1 MDIEPILSVYASL
14 RDQRGPW
21 ESWWDSLRKHVL
33 PRREGYSDDPAPS
46 GGKFRL
52 YDTTA
57 VEACQKL
64 ASGHMSY
71 MTPSNELWFKWSS
84 PDPEP
89 SDEAESW
96 YNTCSEIANRA
107 LAASNFYT
115 EIHECFLDRVALG
128 TGSLYGGSTRSG
140 HLMFKHIECGS
151 FACAENDEGSV
162 DTYFREFTLSPH
174 QAEAQFGREKLGPKV
189 REMLDQGKNLHSVR
203 LRFLHAVRPR
213 VKRNRRK
220 DSALNMPYESLYI
233 SLDDRMVVEEGGYRE
248 FPYLVTRFLKWGTGP
263 YGLSP
268 ARLVYPDIH
277 QAQFLNRIL
286 DMLGEVA
293 AYPRILELANQI
305 GEVDMRAGGR
315 TVITPEAA
323 SLGLPREW
331 ATKGSYDVGMDR
343 LRQKQEAIRRAF
355 FIPMLELWA
364 DDKRQLTAAEVYAR
378 ENERI
383 LSFSPSFTLFVS
395 DLQPMMM
402 RIFAQLF
409 RMGKFPKPP
418 AAVVKS
424 EGGEDVVPEPGV
436 VYQSKIAQIMRRIQS
451 EGISR
456 TLQRLNELAA
466 LAPELRDHID
476 LDQTFRMTARM
487 DGIPESILRSTED
500 VEQLRARREEAM
512 QANLAEEAGA
522 EEVPATGAPDL
533 NQLFSSMPA

>member
-1 MDIEPILSVYASL
+1 MDIEPILAVYASL
-14 RDQRGPW
+14 KEQRSPW

-33 PRREGYSDDPAPS
+33 PRREGYTDDPAPS

-84 PDPEP
+84 PEANP

-96 YNTCSEIANRA
+96 YNQCSEIANRE

-115 EIHECFLDRVALG
+115 EMHECFLDRVALG

-140 HLMFKHIECGS
+140 RLLFRHVECGS
-151 FACAENDEGSV
+151 FACAENDEGAV
-162 DTYFREFTLSPH
+162 DTYFREFALTPH
-174 QAEAQFGREKLGPKV
+174 QAERQFGAAKLGPKV
-189 REMLDQGKNLHSVR
+189 RDMLRQGKNPHGPR

-213 VKRNRRK
+213 EKRNRRR
-220 DSALNMPYESLYI
+220 DTALNMPFESLYI
-233 SLDDRMVVEEGGYRE
+233 SLDDRMAVEESGYRE

-293 AYPRILELANQI
+293 AYPRVLELANQI

-331 ATKGSYDVGMDR
+331 ATQGRYDVGMDR
-343 LRQKQEAIRRAF
+343 LKQKQESIRRAF
-355 FIPMLELWA
+355 FIPMLELWSE
-364 DDKRQLTAAEVYAR
+364 DKRQLTAAEVYAR

-383 LSFSPSFTLFVS
+383 LAFSPSFTLFVS

-402 RIFAQLF
+402 RVFALLF

-418 AAVVKS
+418 ESVIRE
-424 EGGEDVVPEPGV
+424 EGGEGVVPEPGV
-436 VYQSKIAQIMRRIQS
+436 VYQSKIAQILRRTQS
-451 EGISR
+451 EGIAR
-456 TLQRLNELAA
+456 TLRRLGELSGM
-466 LAPELRDHID
+466 APDLVDHLD
-476 LDQTFRMTARM
+476 LDQTFRATARM
-487 DGIPESILRSTED
+487 DGVPESVLRSNNE
-500 VEQLRARREEAM
+500 VLRLRREREDAAAAAAEA
-512 QANLAEEAGA
+512 QAQLEGGGNTASALSSYF
-522 EEVPATGAPDL
+522 PALP
-533 NQLFSSMPA
+533 Q